1 VDNITA
7 NWVNAINDLI
17 QSTEARLKLS
27 NAARRYVIDTHLA
40 DQAGDAW
47 QTVIERLKIER
58 MEIPGLVEASK
69 LRIRPNINARWIA
82 RKLTQRQTYRQLKA
96 VLKNEDI
103 AGIKKRLVR
112 W

>member
-1 VDNITA
+1 MDNTTA
-7 NWVNAINDLI
+7 NWVNAINSLI

-27 NAARRYVIDTHLA
+27 NTARQYVIDTHLA

-58 MEIPGLVEASK
+58 VEIPGLVEASV
-69 LRIRPNINARWIA
+69 LHIRPNINALWIA
-82 RKLTQRQTYRQLKA
+82 KKLTQRRTYSRLMIILKS
-96 VLKNEDI
+96 EGI
-103 AGIKKRLVR
+103 AGVKKRLVR